1 MSANNKR
8 MRYGSAALL
17 LVCFLVRLTLA
28 QAHEI
33 RPAYLDLNASDKT
46 QLRIFWRQPIA
57 GEYAAPL
64 SPAISTD
71 WLRRSPYASGR
82 SESAYFAEWRV
93 PAPYAELA
101 GATVHIEGL
110 PRTITDVL
118 LHITYSDGTEL
129 TQLLT
134 PSSPE
139 FRIPAA
145 AKAGL
150 PVREYLELGF
160 THIWGGLDHLLY
172 VFGLLLL
179 VRDFR
184 TLVKTITAFTA
195 AHSITLAAAAL
206 GYVHVPPA
214 PVEAVIALSIV
225 FVAAEVLNVRAG
237 EASLARRN
245 PWVVAFCFGLL
256 HGLGFAGAL
265 ADVGLPPRAI
275 PVALLLF
282 NVGIEIGQLAFVGS
296 LLLAAKALW
305 RWSPRLTLR
314 VRRISPYA
322 IGAIASF
329 WLIERVGAIF

>member
-1 MSANNKR
+1 MHSNSKR
-8 MRYGSAALL
+8 TKYGALAL
-17 LVCFLVRLTLA
+17 FLVYAMHLTLA

-46 QLRIFWRQPIA
+46 QLRIFWRQPLA

-64 SPAISTD
+64 LPAISPD
-71 WLRRSPYASGR
+71 WLAGAPYASGR
-82 SESAYFAEWRV
+82 TEVAYSAEWRV
-93 PAPYAELA
+93 PAPHADLA

-110 PRTITDVL
+110 QRTITDVL
-118 LHITYSDGTEL
+118 LHVTYSDGSEL

-134 PSSPE
+134 PSSPT
-139 FRIPAA
+139 FRIPPPAN
-145 AKAGL
+145 AGL

-195 AHSITLAAAAL
+195 AHSITLAAASL

-225 FVAAEVLNVRAG
+225 FVAAEVLHMRTG
-237 EASLARRN
+237 DASLVRRN
-245 PWVVAFCFGLL
+245 PWVVAFGFGLL

-265 ADVGLPPRAI
+265 AEVGLPARAI

-282 NVGIEIGQLAFVGS
+282 NVGIEIGQLTFVGS
-296 LLLAAKALW
+296 IVLAAKALW
-305 RWSPRLTLR
+305 RASPRLTLR
-314 VRRISPYA
+314 LRRLSPYA
-322 IGAIASF
+322 IGSIASF
-329 WLIERVGAIF
+329 WLIERVCAIF